1 MSMAS
6 HATARDAQTYRVTW
20 KGCKTEVH
28 ARTYLRTS
36 WACSTSA
43 RCTVALCHNALISL
57 LLYSNRANSPCLS
70 LPYSLPGWRGGGCFV
85 RTLLIAAR
93 VLILRSSEI
102 RLTLTLHI
110 NTDGAFAALLL
121 ASTSVQLASSP
132 LQSLMTVPNRR
143 SLFLPCLQD
152 A

>member
-6 HATARDAQTYRVTW
+6 HATARRAKSYRVTW
-20 KGCKTEVH
+20 KGCKTDVH
-28 ARTYLRTS
+28 AR
-36 WACSTSA
+36 ACAPRGPA
-43 RCTVALCHNALISL
+43 RPRPAVALNHNALISL
-57 LLYSNRANSPCLS
+57 LLYSCRANSPCLS
-70 LPYSLPGWRGGGCFV
+70 LPSSLPGWRGGGRFA
-85 RTLLIAAR
+85 RALLVAAR

>member
-20 KGCKTEVH
+20 KGCKTDVH
-28 ARTYLRTS
+28 ARTCVPRHRP
-36 WACSTSA
+36 A
-43 RCTVALCHNALISL
+43 VALCHNALISL